1 MWLAGHA
8 LTVPASSRRD
18 GYNLVHWNTGDLQ
31 FRAVLRSGAG
41 EWCNAAARRFPSAV
55 SLDRCTLQ
63 HAAQDRT
70 PRARARQQ
78 VVTARC
84 AEATSNP

>member
-1 MWLAGHA
+1 MR
-8 LTVPASSRRD
+8 RRD
-18 GYNLVHWNTGDLQ
+18 GYNLAHWSTGE
-31 FRAVLRSGAG
+31 LRF
-41 EWCNAAARRFPSAV
+41 NAA
-55 SLDRCTLQ
+55 
-63 HAAQDRT
+63 HNGT